1 MKAKQKAPSFRYMGA
16 VTKHLIAI
24 LGDDFA
30 GTDIEKPLNK
40 MYVPIEL
47 TNYESDE
54 YVAHQYI
61 VKHYGE
67 NGALYV

>member
-1 MKAKQKAPSFRYMGA
+1 MKQRAPSYRNMCA
-16 VTKHLIAI
+16 VLEHLVII
-24 LGDDFA
+24 LGDDFM
-30 GTDIEKPLNK
+30 GTDLSKPLTK
-40 MYVPIEL
+40 QYVPIEETTDFL
-47 TNYESDE
+47 SDK